1 MTHRVLGLFGV
12 VTTLAGFGTSC
23 SVDSNP
29 PNDRSAA
36 QSSVLDVRA
45 TGCGALTSFGT
56 ATLVRDGRAVTA
68 AHVVAGADEV
78 HVIDRSGV
86 EHRVDVVSFDP
97 DLDVAV
103 LSTPPDLGTP
113 IEIAADA
120 ARAGER
126 GVVAFTRRVDGE
138 VVTRVI
144 DVEVIRHVN
153 IDTTDIYLDADVT
166 RPGFEIEAAI
176 DPGDSGGV
184 VVIDGRAAGIIWARS
199 NARLERAWAVD
210 IPDAVRDEDQ
220 LAAMDDAVDTGPCP

>member
-1 MTHRVLGLFGV
+1 MTHRALGLAVV
-12 VTTLAGFGTSC
+12 VTVSAGVGTSC
-23 SVDSNP
+23 SADSNP
-29 PNDRSAA
+29 PSDHAA
-36 QSSVLDVRA
+36 ARSSVLDLRA

-56 ATLVRDGRAVTA
+56 ATLVRDGHAVTA

-113 IEIAADA
+113 IEIAADP
-120 ARAGER
+120 ARPGER
-126 GVVAFTRRVDGE
+126 GVVAFARRVDGE

-144 DVEVIRHVN
+144 DVDVIRHVN

-166 RPGFEIEAAI
+166 RPGFEIEAVI

-184 VVIDGRAAGIIWARS
+184 VVIDGRATGIIWARS

-210 IPDAVRDEDQ
+210 IPDAVRDENR
-220 LAAMDDAVDTGPCP
+220 LAAMNDAVDTGPCP